1 MSRFGGLDRVR
12 AGAMMLGVAYHAAYA
27 FIPDVGPWYP
37 VQARS
42 TWSGFAVVA
51 GVLHA
56 VRMPVFFALSGF
68 FAALVLERRGEG
80 FLRDR
85 FSRLG
90 VPLFVAAPLSLLAD
104 RAIRALAV
112 SEGVMD
118 ARYEAQA
125 GWALRPLHLWFLEYL
140 LLFCVVAWALAK
152 LRVPWRLD
160 AVLRRMPDALLGLS
174 LLTFG
179 AQALWG
185 EPQPAFSFLP
195 QAATVAAYGPFFAVG
210 WALFA
215 VRDDAGALERHAAL
229 RVVLAAAVLL
239 GVFTSPLQWQP
250 LGHGL
255 AALAAWLVT
264 LGLLGA
270 ALGARGGEPGPLV
283 QSAYWVY
290 LVHHPL
296 VQLGQVLV
304 AKAPLPAGVAYG
316 VVVLGAFAV
325 SFFSFQLVV
334 RRTPLVRWLGGAP
347 RHQVASN
354 RSART

>member
-37 VQARS
+37 VQARA
-42 TWSGFAVVA
+42 TWSGFAVIA

-68 FAALVLERRGEG
+68 FAALVMERRGAG

-85 FSRLG
+85 CERLG
-90 VPLFVAAPLSLLAD
+90 APLLVAAPLSLLAD
-104 RAIRALAV
+104 RAIRAFAA

-125 GWALRPLHLWFLEYL
+125 RWALRPLHLWFLEYL
-140 LLFCVVAWALAK
+140 LLFCVAAWALAK

-160 AVLRRMPDALLGLS
+160 AVLRRAPDALLGLG

-179 AQALWG
+179 AQELWG

-195 QAATVAAYGPFFAVG
+195 QAATVGAYGPFFAVG
-210 WALFA
+210 WALFE
-215 VRDDAGALERHAAL
+215 VRDDAGALERHAAW
-229 RVVLAAAVLL
+229 RVALASALL
-239 GVFTSPLQWQP
+239 LAVFTSRLQWEP

-255 AALAAWLVT
+255 LT
-264 LGLLGA
+264 LGVLGA

-316 VVVLGAFAV
+316 LVVLGAFTLSLV
-325 SFFSFQLVV
+325 SFQLVV
-334 RRTPLVRWLGGAP
+334 RRTPLARWLGGAP
-347 RHQVASN
+347 SHQVASK